1 MAPRPANRS
10 RRACCAAVLGLA
22 TAVVVSACATR
33 PQYGVATTAVT
44 PHGNCDAARI
54 IPVGAALDLSGPE
67 AALGHEYLTGL
78 EMAVDQI
85 NHSHG
90 LLHYDDCLELLYKDT
105 GGNVQVASRAVL
117 DLVNQEGVAYLVAP
131 FGPSEVRFA
140 GRDLSGANVPT
151 ASFAS
156 LDETYN
162 PHRYPKLF
170 PVAASSG
177 AVAAAMVSFAHSQ
190 KWTRVG
196 IVASGDAAGRQG
208 AADAIPAARRA
219 GVAVTGS
226 LSLAPGIDPAR
237 SALGQ
242 LQHSGPDA
250 LLVTGD
256 SPEVADVLRA
266 RASLGWNVPIIAQE
280 VAGDRSVL
288 EAAGSG
294 HLGDVFAVVPQA
306 VVRQQKPLDP
316 AVVTFSDDLSR
327 RLRGSPLA
335 GSIIPYAQAADAISM
350 LGSVAA
356 GIHTVNPG
364 PVRTY
369 LENANFQGL
378 LASYAFTSE
387 AHTGMGADQLTVAAV
402 SSLSDGLFGAS
413 GSG

>member
-1 MAPRPANRS
+1 
-10 RRACCAAVLGLA
+10 
-22 TAVVVSACATR
+22 VVGACATR
-33 PQYGVATTAVT
+33 PQYGAATTAVT

-67 AALGHEYLTGL
+67 AALGHEYLAGL

-85 NHSHG
+85 NHSQG
-90 LLHYDDCLELLYKDT
+90 LLHYHDCLELLYKDT
-105 GGNVQVASRAVL
+105 GGNVHVASRAIL
-117 DLVNQEGVAYLVAP
+117 DLVNQEEVAYLVAP
-131 FGPSEVRFA
+131 FEPSEIRFA

-156 LDETYN
+156 LDETYD

-170 PVAASSG
+170 PIAASSS
-177 AVAAAMVSFAHSQ
+177 AVTAAMVSFAHSQ
-190 KWTRVG
+190 KWTRLG
-196 IVASGDAAGRQG
+196 IVATGDAAGQQG
-208 AADAIPAARRA
+208 AADAVPAARRA
-219 GVAVTGS
+219 GIAVTGS
-226 LSLAPGIDPAR
+226 PSLPPGIDPAR
-237 SALGQ
+237 SALRQ
-242 LQHSGPDA
+242 LEQSGPDA
-250 LLVTGD
+250 VLVTGD
-256 SPEVADVLRA
+256 SPDVADVLRA
-266 RASLGWNVPIIAQE
+266 RAILGWNVPVIAQD

-294 HLGDVFAVVPQA
+294 HLGGVFAVVPQA

-316 AVVTFSDDLSR
+316 AVVTFSNDLRR
-327 RLRGSPLA
+327 RLGGSPVA

-350 LGSVAA
+350 LGSVAT

-378 LASYAFTSE
+378 LASYAFTSD
-387 AHTGMGADQLTVAAV
+387 AHTGMGSDQLTVAAV

-413 GSG
+413 GPG